1 MVYALLFV
9 SAFLFFI
16 LDRRIRFAV
25 IPGMVVSAGAW
36 SCIIQNYFYTT
47 TSLSVAF
54 IGSYVD
60 ASKIRRFS
68 LLARI
73 DGIIFYSAVTIMIL
87 AIFGKFI
94 GRLIFDSAGDAQ
106 KAMKKAKTLFVIASA
121 IAGGAS
127 VLYFVIDA
135 LKNKGG
141 RNSPLVKLSIFYG
154 VSRVPPIANREK
166 IFIVVYILLIILSIV
181 CIVLINTKYA
191 SYRTIAPAV
200 PENGAEAKK
209 PAQKNAL
216 TIIGLCF
223 AFVGNIGFW
232 IVDAVKKKAAFEK
245 VYTLLFMKN
254 VYHVIILTGLILLA
268 IGLNKLISGKGKLP
282 AVIPAISAVA
292 AIVSFIASIMCSIDT
307 LNFLTAAMHGSDIVT
322 AFLGLNF
329 ARTGQTTIVN
339 ILTFLLV
346 VLSAGAVFL
355 IIRLVRATSRKE
367 D

>member
-1 MVYALLFV
+1 MIYALLFV

-16 LDRRIRFAV
+16 LDRKIRFAAVPGIV
-25 IPGMVVSAGAW
+25 ISAGAW
-36 SCIIQNYFYTT
+36 SCLIQNYFFTA
-47 TSLSVAF
+47 TSMSATF
-54 IGSYVD
+54 IGSYGD
-60 ASKIRRFS
+60 SGKIRSFS
-68 LLARI
+68 LLARL
-73 DGIIFYSAVTIMIL
+73 DGIIFYSAVTVMIL
-87 AIFGKFI
+87 AVFGKFI
-94 GRLIFDSAGDAQ
+94 GRLIFDSAGDIQ
-106 KAMKKAKTLFVIASA
+106 KSQKKAKTLFVIASA

-141 RNSPLVKLSIFYG
+141 RNSPLVKFSIFYG
-154 VSRVPPIANREK
+154 VSRVLPVANREK

-181 CIVLINTKYA
+181 CIVLINTKFA

-200 PENGAEAKK
+200 SESGTEAKK

-254 VYHVIILTGLILLA
+254 VYHVIIVIGLIFLA
-268 IGLNKLISGKGKLP
+268 IGLNKLISGKGNLP
-282 AVIPAISAVA
+282 VVIPAISAAA
-292 AIVSFIASIMCSIDT
+292 AIVSIIASIMCSIDT

-367 D
+367 V